1 MQCSRP
7 QKTPWRRIS
16 GRSFFFLANTGNTR
30 GPGHIEH
37 FLFFALAGDIQRR
50 FQKNQI
56 LCAAIFLNMALSLA
70 AISFRLG
77 GLFPS
82 NESPLFIPL
91 LGLFVTVQTFLSIA
105 GATTVFSM
113 TADLAEEQEIRFGVR
128 QEAVL
133 ASGIAFSTKAVGSL
147 GVVVAGFLL
156 EFFIKFPAGEAGTKI
171 ADDILFRLAITDAII
186 VNSLLLIP
194 AFLISRY
201 NLSRESL
208 AKMQSE
214 LRLKRARDESS

>member
-1 MQCSRP
+1 
-7 QKTPWRRIS
+7 
-16 GRSFFFLANTGNTR
+16 
-30 GPGHIEH
+30 
-37 FLFFALAGDIQRR
+37 
-50 FQKNQI
+50 
-56 LCAAIFLNMALSLA
+56 
-70 AISFRLG
+70 
-77 GLFPS
+77 
-82 NESPLFIPL
+82 
-91 LGLFVTVQTFLSIA
+91 
-105 GATTVFSM
+105 M
-113 TADLAEEQEIRFGVR
+113 TADLAEEQEIRFGAR

-214 LRLKRARDESS
+214 LRLKRARDESSSNPSRVSNDTD